1 LQLILVSLAAFAAQF
16 AFGQGGTVTGT
27 VRLTGTPPANPVIR
41 MGADPNCLNFNAGK
55 RVFMPNVEAGAGGA
69 LASVFVHVQGSF
81 PGAPGGSGSVT
92 LDQKGC
98 MYHPVISGAQV
109 GQTLVIRN
117 DDSTLHNIHSLSKIY
132 TFDQS
137 QPRAGMT
144 FEVPLKTEEVML
156 HVKCNVHPWMSGYI
170 GIASN
175 PYYAVTDETGKFTIK
190 NVPAGKQTIQV
201 WQDAYGPLTQTVDV
215 KAGATVNVD
224 FAYTGNEHPTASQM
238 GPIQEITIPAEV
250 TVASI
255 VLTGR

>member
-1 LQLILVSLAAFAAQF
+1 
-16 AFGQGGTVTGT
+16 
-27 VRLTGTPPANPVIR
+27 
-41 MGADPNCLNFNAGK
+41 
-55 RVFMPNVEAGAGGA
+55 
-69 LASVFVHVQGSF
+69 
-81 PGAPGGSGSVT
+81 
-92 LDQKGC
+92 